1 MKYKNEKKGI
11 SLIILI
17 VTITVA
23 IILAVAV
30 VTSLDS
36 SIRESRLNSFA
47 YEIATIEDAVKSYYI
62 SEGTF
67 PTDLE
72 NEQQEFDNINNVK
85 NLYQLDDEFLKE
97 TELNKDTDNSFF
109 VVDLSMLEAQN
120 ININQND
127 GTTEEK
133 KFICAYPSFNVYYLK
148 GISVNGTKYYS
159 ITSKIDE
166 RIKKNVLEKENTSEV
181 GVDTRSKINSNT

>member
-36 SIRESRLNSFA
+36 SIRESRLNGFA
-47 YEIATIEDAVKSYYI
+47 YEIAAIEDAVKSYYI

-67 PTDLE
+67 PE
-72 NEQQEFDNINNVK
+72 KKEQQDLNGAIAVK
-85 NLYQLDDEFLKE
+85 DSYQLDDEFLNEASK
-97 TELNKDTDNSFF
+97 NGDTSSSFYII
-109 VVDLSMLEAQN
+109 DLTKLEAQN
-120 ININQND
+120 IKVNQSD
-127 GTTEEK
+127 ETSEDK

-148 GISVNGTKYYS
+148 GISVNGKKYYS

-166 RIKKNVLEKENTSEV
+166 RILKNVLEKENTSEV
-181 GVDTRSKINSNT
+181 GVDNRSKINSNT

>member
-36 SIRESRLNSFA
+36 SIRESRLNGFA

-67 PTDLE
+67 PKDLE
-72 NEQQEFDNINNVK
+72 NEQQEFDNINSVK

-97 TELNKDTDNSFF
+97 AELNKDTNNSFF

-127 GTTEEK
+127 GNTEEK
-133 KFICAYPSFNVYYLK
+133 KFICAYPSFNVYSLK

-166 RIKKNVLEKENTSEV
+166 RILKNVLEKENTSKV
-181 GVDTRSKINSNT
+181 GVGNRSKINSNT

>member
-1 MKYKNEKKGI
+1 MKYKNQKKGI

-36 SIRESRLNSFA
+36 SIRESRLNGFA

-67 PTDLE
+67 PKDLE
-72 NEQQEFDNINNVK
+72 NEQQEFDNINSVK
-85 NLYQLDDEFLKE
+85 YLYKLDDEFLEE
-97 TELNKDTDNSFF
+97 TALNNDTNNSFF

-127 GTTEEK
+127 GNTEEK
-133 KFICAYPSFNVYYLK
+133 KFICAYPSFNVYSLK

-166 RIKKNVLEKENTSEV
+166 KIKKNVLEKENTSEV